1 MLCSVTFCSFDMK
14 KNQRKINLLS
24 IIYLQSPPQFPTH
37 CVPLS
42 TRSYTSGTQ
51 YFCLDL
57 LPPQIYTKLYL
68 HLQVYILYFVNNCPT
83 ILRRSSSYSLTGT
96 ITTNV
101 FFHPQIA
108 IAVVIFYYAICDLS
122 NLQSST
128 ILMMCKRLKSCSKS
142 KVINVYIVIK

>member
-57 LPPQIYTKLYL
+57 LPPQIYTIIIFHFNLSL
-68 HLQVYILYFVNNCPT
+68 IYILLIIYLNICKNFNQSFRDMLIVTKRKITPVIFSRFYMAVT
-83 ILRRSSSYSLTGT
+83 PVAFSGFILQR
-96 ITTNV
+96 V
-101 FFHPQIA
+101 
-108 IAVVIFYYAICDLS
+108 VVILNNNSVEDHSNNFYAS
-122 NLQSST
+122 A
-128 ILMMCKRLKSCSKS
+128 
-142 KVINVYIVIK
+142 V

>member
-24 IIYLQSPPQFPTH
+24 IIYLQSPPQFTTH

-57 LPPQIYTKLYL
+57 LPPQIYTIIIYIYIYL
-68 HLQVYILYFVNNCPT
+68 HF
-83 ILRRSSSYSLTGT
+83 
-96 ITTNV
+96 
-101 FFHPQIA
+101 
-108 IAVVIFYYAICDLS
+108 
-122 NLQSST
+122 
-128 ILMMCKRLKSCSKS
+128 
-142 KVINVYIVIK
+142 INYLFKDM

>member
-57 LPPQIYTKLYL
+57 LPPQIYTIIIFHFNLSL
-68 HLQVYILYFVNNCPT
+68 IYILLIIYLNICKNFNQSFRDMLIVTKRKITPVIFSRFYMAVPPVAFSGF
-83 ILRRSSSYSLTGT
+83 ILQR
-96 ITTNV
+96 V
-101 FFHPQIA
+101 
-108 IAVVIFYYAICDLS
+108 VVILNNNSVEDHSNNFYAS
-122 NLQSST
+122 A
-128 ILMMCKRLKSCSKS
+128 
-142 KVINVYIVIK
+142 V